1 MRMYGAKERAPDDMS
16 VLARTAS
23 GSQEVIFDVGDED
36 GRATFELEH
45 TFLQRGDG
53 ILSGGQRGHDSQ
65 TERPTGPSDEAQF
78 RYLIFIIIP

>member
-36 GRATFELEH
+36 GRATFEL
-45 TFLQRGDG
+45 RGVPVTRAAHRCEPN
-53 ILSGGQRGHDSQ
+53 S
-65 TERPTGPSDEAQF
+65 
-78 RYLIFIIIP
+78 